1 MIGGGALTVRAGG
14 VIATMVAASIALALL
29 LAFLKFDRKLQD
41 VTVVRLAMAAEEVR
55 RQTETGLALGL
66 DLAEL
71 EDLTDV
77 LQRAAQARDVLR
89 IDLWDEGGRVLF
101 SSDPALLGTVAD
113 KTGLENDSSGHYR
126 RRVHNEELT
135 LTRRLNNSFGLTVG
149 DVAVHATLAAQRRE
163 LKDVRRELLRS
174 SVPLIALALAVT
186 LLAVGLT
193 VRLSSASAARK
204 EDENSHEN
212 NDKESASELHLTLE
226 KRLAAA
232 IARAEHARREDA
244 TR

>member
-1 MIGGGALTVRAGG
+1 
-14 VIATMVAASIALALL
+14 
-29 LAFLKFDRKLQD
+29 
-41 VTVVRLAMAAEEVR
+41 
-55 RQTETGLALGL
+55 
-66 DLAEL
+66 
-71 EDLTDV
+71 
-77 LQRAAQARDVLR
+77 
-89 IDLWDEGGRVLF
+89 
-101 SSDPALLGTVAD
+101 
-113 KTGLENDSSGHYR
+113 
-126 RRVHNEELT
+126 
-135 LTRRLNNSFGLTVG
+135 
-149 DVAVHATLAAQRRE
+149 
-163 LKDVRRELLRS
+163 
-174 SVPLIALALAVT
+174 LALAVT